1 MATAPLLTSLPSG
14 EIVATE
20 VSEDVYLTY
29 FAEHFYEYVGG
40 SIIKMSPVSAR
51 HNAILAY
58 FLHLFNVYF
67 ELNPVG
73 QVRFQP
79 FVMRLEGTKSFR
91 EPDIQIILNKNPG
104 ELTDTAMIGPADL
117 CIEIVSP
124 ESVMRDYG
132 EKFLEYEKAGVREY
146 WIIDPIRER
155 CQFNRLNENGVY
167 AAILPDEAG
176 IIDTPLLPR
185 LAFSV
190 PTLWQEELPG
200 IFAVVQAV
208 RAMFGANG

>member
-1 MATAPLLTSLPSG
+1 MATAPLPTVFPSG
-14 EIVATE
+14 EIITTGA
-20 VSEDVYLTY
+20 SEELYLAY
-29 FAEHFYEYVGG
+29 YAEHFCEYVGG
-40 SIIKMSPVSAR
+40 NIIKMSPVSAR
-51 HNAILAY
+51 HDALVAY
-58 FLHLFNVYF
+58 FRQLFDAYF

-73 QVRFQP
+73 QVHFQP

-91 EPDIQIILNKNPG
+91 EPDIQIILNENPG

-124 ESVMRDYG
+124 ESVMCDYG

-167 AAILPDEAG
+167 AAILPDETG

-200 IFAVVQAV
+200 IFTVVQAV
-208 RAMFGANG
+208 RAMFETNG